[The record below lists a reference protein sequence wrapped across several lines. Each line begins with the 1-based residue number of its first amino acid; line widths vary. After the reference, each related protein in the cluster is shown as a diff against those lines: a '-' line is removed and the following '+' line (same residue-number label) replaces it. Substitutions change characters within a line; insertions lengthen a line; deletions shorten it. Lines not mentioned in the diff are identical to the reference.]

1 MDRKKLDFL
10 EQVAGPD
17 GAAALA
23 KASDLGPDLEWAIFP
38 RAVLSWLMAVTVGSG
53 YEGNVPSTTSRLV
66 LQKHEAGYSGVVQID
81 GEDYTFASQPLS
93 HVAGSV
99 AIAVAGISEP
109 APGFVSPALA
119 KLGKSIDLL
128 VRARTLRKFGKPRS
142 VDRINRPGAAA
153 APVGP
158 KPPEPPD
165 PTAPP
170 TNKKSPGGA
179 AGGAKVKVTKSSAQ
193 ADCPVCGGGARFQGG
208 KFAGCA
214 CFRDLTKH
222 AVCVETPDH
231 YELTLDR
238 HWDSDAVRCLEE
250 CFDVR

>member
-53 YEGNVPSTTSRLV
+53 YDGNVPSTTSRLV

-128 VRARTLRKFGKPRS
+128 VRARTLRKFG
-142 VDRINRPGAAA
+142 
-153 APVGP
+153 
-158 KPPEPPD
+158 PEPPD

-193 ADCPVCGGGARFQGG
+193 ADCPTCGGGARFQGG

-222 AVCVETPDH
+222 AVCVETPDY